1 MAEPL
6 MGLLSTLPEAV
17 PDAVRA
23 ERLRI
28 RCRAR
33 VELYAARP
41 TPRRH
46 SAVAS
51 TVAVAWRPLAA
62 LFSLVYVAAVIVT
75 AIGLYRAL

>member
-6 MGLLSTLPEAV
+6 MDLLSSLPDAA
-17 PDAVRA
+17 PDAVRS
-23 ERLRI
+23 ERLRA

-33 VELYAARP
+33 VEQHASRP
-41 TPRRH
+41 TPRRQ

-51 TVAVAWRPLAA
+51 TMALAWRPLAA

-75 AIGLYRAL
+75 AIGLYRGL